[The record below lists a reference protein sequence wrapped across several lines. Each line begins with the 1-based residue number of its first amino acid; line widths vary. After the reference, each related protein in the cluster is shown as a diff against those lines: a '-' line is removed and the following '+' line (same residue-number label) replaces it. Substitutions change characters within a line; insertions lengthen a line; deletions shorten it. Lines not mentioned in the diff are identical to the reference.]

1 MANRPR
7 RAKTYISNLRCSQA
21 QRKNPT
27 TLNRRNMTIAISRQ
41 VSEFKSDTIQ
51 TTSENCALPTKGLF
65 FNYFCNSSKLSSALS
80 ASPLTLAMLET
91 ENRHITQKESC
102 ILLAFGIPRRAL
114 FTTKKKRKKIA
125 QLKPGPERHVPY

>member
-80 ASPLTLAMLET
+80 DPPLTLAMLES
-91 ENRHITQKESC
+91 ENRGITQKESY
-102 ILLAFGIPRRAL
+102 ILLVFGIPQRAL
-114 FTTKKKRKKIA
+114 SQRKKEKKKCASVLYPRA
-125 QLKPGPERHVPY
+125 HMY